1 MTEVFGQVTTPAP
14 FFVGAFNGSTSVA
27 TTELEKLSTTEL
39 EKLSYGNSYPGYFC
53 NLPLWLARSA

>member
-27 TTELEKLSTTEL
+27 TTEQKMLSG
-39 EKLSYGNSYPGYFC
+39 GNSYPGYFC
-53 NLPLWLARSA
+53 NLPHWLARSA